1 MWHPWLG
8 EGSGQ
13 LRPCHLQCGQRAE
26 LRAEAL
32 QRRELRDLGRDAHRL
47 LTERLGVG
55 LAEQLTGERTER
67 LGVGL
72 AEPLTRERT
81 ERLPARLPERRTV
94 RLAKGRTVGLT
105 ERHTDWLAERLG
117 EGLTERLTVMRV
129 GVEHH
134 RVGSLVRDVD
144 RCEP

>member
-1 MWHPWLG
+1 MWHPGLG

-55 LAEQLTGERTER
+55 LAEQLTGERTQR
-67 LGVGL
+67 LGI
-72 AEPLTRERT
+72 
-81 ERLPARLPERRTV
+81 
-94 RLAKGRTVGLT
+94 GLT
-105 ERHTDWLAERLG
+105 ERHTDWMAERLG
-117 EGLTERLTVMRV
+117 VGVAEQLTGERTERLPA
-129 GVEHH
+129 G
-134 RVGSLVRDVD
+134 L
-144 RCEP
+144 P